1 MINNKKKLVGY
12 VTNSNF
18 NEKIIP
24 IPFQNILL
32 RNYCKDNNLTYVLP
46 YNETVF
52 KNSYSQLIT
61 LINKLDKD
69 SAIISCSIF
78 MLPDNDSHI
87 KKILKLLKQKKTYIY
102 FLYENFFLNS
112 NLDKNKINFE
122 RKLAKLNKDFFD
134 DKQFKTY
141 LNILLNKS

>member
-32 RNYCKDNNLTYVLP
+32 RNYCKDNNFTYVLP

-78 MLPDNDSHI
+78 MLPENDRHI
-87 KKILKLLKQKKTYIY
+87 KKILKLLKHKKTYIY

-112 NLDKNKINFE
+112 NLDKNKIDFE
-122 RKLAKLNKDFFD
+122 RKLAKLNNIFFND
-134 DKQFKTY
+134 NQFKTY